1 MPGLELQRKN
11 MVESQVRP
19 SDVTDRRITSA
30 MMALPRERFVPA
42 NVANL
47 AYMDEA
53 IAVGPGRGLMAPRV
67 LARLV
72 QLADVSQNDSV
83 LVVGAGS
90 GYSAA
95 LLAGL
100 GQKVIA
106 LESDTDM
113 AARIA
118 PLLGDL
124 GIANVAAVPGPLP
137 AGWQPAAPYDVILL
151 DGAVDAVPEALTAQL
166 AAGGRLVAIEK
177 QGGFSRAVLLRKS
190 GEVVSRRV
198 AFDAAAPALPGF
210 ERAAGFVF

>member
-151 DGAVDAVPEALTAQL
+151 DGAVEAVPEALTAQL

>member
-95 LLAGL
+95 LLASL